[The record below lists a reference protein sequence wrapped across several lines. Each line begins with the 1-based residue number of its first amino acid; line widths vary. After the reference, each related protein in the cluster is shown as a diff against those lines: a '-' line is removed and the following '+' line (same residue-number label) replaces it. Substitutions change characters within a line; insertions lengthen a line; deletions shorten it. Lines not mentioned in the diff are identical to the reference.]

1 MYKGRAGRSWGDEVD
16 RQIEVGLGSAGCA
29 MQRALDF
36 RLERLGSRK
45 NSEQQRAQ
53 VGHPNGKVEG

>member
-29 MQRALDF
+29 MQRALDS

-53 VGHPNGKVEG
+53 WVIPMAK